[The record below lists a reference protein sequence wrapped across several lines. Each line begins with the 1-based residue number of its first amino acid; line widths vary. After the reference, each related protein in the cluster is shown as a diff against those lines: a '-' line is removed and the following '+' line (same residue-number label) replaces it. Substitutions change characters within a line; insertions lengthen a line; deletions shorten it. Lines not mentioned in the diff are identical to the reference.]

1 MELKDASLFKD
12 FYLTATQFRKLEY
25 FLPKNISLS
34 LPSKLSSRPSIQIRK
49 IAPISVS
56 ITVPHPH
63 PPPPPPAPSVYVP
76 PPIPP
81 QPTISSYVPPSPP
94 PSTQIAIQS
103 TIQPQVTTP
112 ITTVSIQ
119 PPQASA
125 PSSGTKVRPREIISM
140 INKLKKFDK
149 IKPFLEPVDPIL
161 LNIPDYFLIITR
173 PMDIS
178 TIEAKAR
185 DGQYET
191 FEQFE
196 ADVKLIV
203 ANAVRY
209 NPPDNIVHT
218 MAVELGQFFDQQIKL
233 REQMSDP
240 VKLQKLQQV
249 DSRLKKI
256 ESKKTKIAS
265 DETPLTYNEKI
276 ALVDMIKNKLPQE
289 CMWDIL
295 CIVAPGKTD
304 VEEIDFDLDKLPTKT
319 SKELQAYVLGQ
330 IRQRSKKKKEEP
342 FKEDVKEP
350 SMALTASNVPQSSE
364 KPQLNR
370 RHSSSSNWATS
381 GDEF

>member
-1 MELKDASLFKD
+1 MELKDASPFKD

-25 FLPKNISLS
+25 FLPKNISIS
-34 LPSKLSSRPSIQIRK
+34 LPSKLSSRQSTQARK
-49 IAPISVS
+49 VAPISVS
-56 ITVPHPH
+56 VTVPH
-63 PPPPPPAPSVYVP
+63 PPPPISSVYVP

-81 QPTISSYVPPSPP
+81 QPTISSYVPPPP
-94 PSTQIAIQS
+94 PTQIAIQS
-103 TIQPQVTTP
+103 SIQPQITTP
-112 ITTVSIQ
+112 NTTVSIQ

-149 IKPFLEPVDPIL
+149 IKPFLEPVDPVL

-178 TIEAKAR
+178 TIETKAR

-256 ESKKTKIAS
+256 ENKKTKIAS

-276 ALVDMIKNKLPQE
+276 ALVDIIKNKLPQE

-304 VEEIDFDLDKLPTKT
+304 VEEIDFDLDKLPTKI

-330 IRQRSKKKKEEP
+330 IRQRSKKKKEES

-364 KPQLNR
+364 KPQLHR